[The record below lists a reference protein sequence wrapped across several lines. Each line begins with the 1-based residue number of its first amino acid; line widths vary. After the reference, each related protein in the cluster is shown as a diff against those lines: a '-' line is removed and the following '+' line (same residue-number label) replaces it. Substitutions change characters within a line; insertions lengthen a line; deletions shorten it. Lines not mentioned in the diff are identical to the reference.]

1 VTRALERVGDE
12 TSIPFLV
19 QRLRWPDDR
28 PLARR
33 ALKRLGEPALD
44 ALERALA
51 DRPLDRRVR
60 IHVPRTIAAF
70 ESERAVELLLDTVSK
85 DDDGLVRYKALLGLE
100 KLALETSV
108 RIDSAAILREITRDA
123 LEYLRVFTAKFALE
137 NEPAARSR
145 LELVLVIELFEDK
158 IDQSRDRLARF
169 LHVVQRGDDIRAIFS
184 ALASGDRQRHGRA
197 VEFLDALIRNFGRSS
212 RDVAALLRLALDD
225 MPAAERVRRSAGLI
239 GDFGDARRALR
250 QLSNDSDPT
259 IRDLIGR
266 ALDSLGSDTSTDAH
280 GRRPL
285 AEPPP

>member
-1 VTRALERVGDE
+1 
-12 TSIPFLV
+12 
-19 QRLRWPDDR
+19 
-28 PLARR
+28 
-33 ALKRLGEPALD
+33 
-44 ALERALA
+44 
-51 DRPLDRRVR
+51 VR

-70 ESERAVELLLDTVSK
+70 ESQRAVELLLDAVSK

-100 KLALETSV
+100 KLALESSA
-108 RIDSAAILREITRDA
+108 RIDSGPILREMTRDA
-123 LEYLRVFTAKFALE
+123 LEYLRVFAAKFALE

-169 LHVVQRGDDIRAIFS
+169 LHVMQRGDDIQAIFS
-184 ALASGDRQRHGRA
+184 ALASGDRKRHGRA
-197 VEFLDALIRNFGRSS
+197 VEFLDALLRNFGRSS